1 MEADRAGILS
11 ASALGLLP
19 RLVAKLVRTRRAAI
33 VANGWQAAAQLF
45 GACADAIDAEHGI

>member
-1 MEADRAGILS
+1 VQASLS

-33 VANGWQAAAQLF
+33 VANGWQAAAQLLD
-45 GACADAIDAEHGI
+45 AYADAIDAEHGI